1 LDNLSSK
8 RAGRAAARGRFDA
21 DAWRFPTVA
30 VRFKLERFTPLS
42 RYRGIVP
49 GRRRRF
55 ALELL
60 SRLWKFLAVFGGVWV
75 FAAVGFYH
83 YQGTVTL
90 FESFYWAI
98 VTLST
103 IGYGDI
109 VPTTTAARSF
119 TILVAASQLF
129 LLGYLIS
136 VITTVVGEES
146 QRRLLGTLGTDFTGH
161 VVVLGYGP
169 VGSAAVREL
178 LDEEQKVAVVAEKP
192 EQVANIRPLAKD
204 DRLFVTYGPPADKE
218 ILKRVN
224 VDAAHSVIV
233 ATGDDA
239 ETLIAAL
246 NLRALSKTIRIV
258 VSVTRP
264 ELKDTLRSAGVTYV
278 ASPGDL
284 GGRLCAN
291 AAFRPDVANAIE
303 DLSAGAYGADLQEY
317 MLTEKSPIS
326 RQTLVE
332 AEAIVRRNS
341 DCLVVGIARAD
352 ASGEFQTVLNPPVST
367 TFRPGDAILVLGTND
382 NIRRFHKW
390 FGEPQGR

>member
-1 LDNLSSK
+1 MPPRGDARPLS
-8 RAGRAAARGRFDA
+8 
-21 DAWRFPTVA
+21 
-30 VRFKLERFTPLS
+30 LERFRGAS
-42 RYRGIVP
+42 SYRAIVP

-55 ALELL
+55 IVDLL
-60 SRLWKFLAVFGGVWV
+60 SRLWKFLAVFGAVWV
-75 FAAVGFYH
+75 FAAVGFY
-83 YQGTVTL
+83 YFEGGISL
-90 FESFYWAI
+90 FKSFYWAI

-109 VPTTTAARSF
+109 VPTNSAARAF
-119 TILVAASQLF
+119 TIVVAASQLF

-136 VITTVVGEES
+136 VITAVVAEET
-146 QRRLLGTLGTDFTGH
+146 QRRLLGTLGTDLRGH
-161 VVVLGYGP
+161 VVVLGYTS

-178 LDEEQKVAVVAEKP
+178 LDEDQRVAVVAEKA
-192 EQVANIRPLAKD
+192 EQVANIHTLAKD
-204 DRLFVTYGPPADKE
+204 DRLFVTYGPPADME

-224 VDAAHSVIV
+224 IAAAHSVIV

-239 ETLIAAL
+239 ENLIAAL

-291 AAFRPDVANAIE
+291 AAFRPDVAIALE
-303 DLSAGAYGADLQEY
+303 DLSSGTNGADLQEY
-317 MLTEKSPIS
+317 MVTEKSPVS
-326 RQTLVE
+326 TQNLLEAETLV
-332 AEAIVRRNS
+332 RRHT

-352 ASGEFQTVLNPPVST
+352 ATGDFKTLLNPPST
-367 TFRPGDAILVLGTND
+367 TSFRPGDAIIVLGTTE